1 MPIYKDT
8 EGTSNG
14 LSRVSQLTA
23 SPALFG
29 LLWLGCLPRIMAG
42 ERTKGLIVQGARVST
57 RPATPNEKAQLLR
70 PMSPPWISRL
80 YMHIF
85 LQSPQGQSNEKSL
98 GLAVIGYAS
107 QICHTGVR

>member
-1 MPIYKDT
+1 MT
-8 EGTSNG
+8 
-14 LSRVSQLTA
+14 
-23 SPALFG
+23 
-29 LLWLGCLPRIMAG
+29 G

-85 LQSPQGQSNEKSL
+85 LQRAVDKEARGAISLTEDHLSYLVEFSPQLS
-98 GLAVIGYAS
+98 AVG
-107 QICHTGVR
+107 H

>member
-1 MPIYKDT
+1 MVQSIRAGSMSVYEDK

-42 ERTKGLIVQGARVST
+42 EQNKQGVAQGTRVGMC
-57 RPATPNEKAQLLR
+57 PATPNKKGVSDA
-70 PMSPPWISRL
+70 
-80 YMHIF
+80 H
-85 LQSPQGQSNEKSL
+85 QSPSSPRHGSPAYICTYFFSPLKVNRVK
-98 GLAVIGYAS
+98 GRLAL
-107 QICHTGVR
+107 

>member
-1 MPIYKDT
+1 MT
-8 EGTSNG
+8 
-14 LSRVSQLTA
+14 
-23 SPALFG
+23 
-29 LLWLGCLPRIMAG
+29 G

-85 LQSPQGQSNEKSL
+85 LQIDEKSF
-98 GLAVIGYAS
+98 GEVVEWY
-107 QICHTGVR
+107 TNDFVRCTN